1 MPEPIACDI
10 CATTS
15 VGRVRRLRPELRDGV
30 ALCGACLDAL
40 LVSEVHLPAAI
51 GH

>member
-15 VGRVRRLRPELRDGV
+15 VGRVRRLRPDLPDSV
-30 ALCGACLDAL
+30 ALCTYCLDGYLVGEIHLHAAL
-40 LVSEVHLPAAI
+40 S
-51 GH
+51 G